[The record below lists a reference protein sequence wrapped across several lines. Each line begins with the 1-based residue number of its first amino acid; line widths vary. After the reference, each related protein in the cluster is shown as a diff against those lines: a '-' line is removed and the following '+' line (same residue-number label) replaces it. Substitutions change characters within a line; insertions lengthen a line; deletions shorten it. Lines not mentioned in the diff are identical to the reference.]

1 MATETEAS
9 RRGRFTSWIT
19 RKPLTAF
26 WTTLA
31 VSLFVGIGIGAAG
44 ADNSAEVDAANDK
57 LASTETKLE
66 AESARAGDAEGERD
80 EALADLKR
88 ATAKGE
94 VPSFVGD
101 SIDEAET
108 SEIVEQFGWKI
119 ASTNEPSDETVGT
132 VLKQSIPEGDI
143 LRRGQS
149 ITLTVAAK
157 RPKQWTTIFEQ
168 SGAGQLNTDEFRI
181 PAGKVRAVYSF
192 GGSSNSILTLKTPGD
207 DLGDELLVNEIG
219 AHEGTSRIYDAE
231 GTHYLELMG
240 DSWTVS
246 VQVFK

>member
-1 MATETEAS
+1 MNDAS
-9 RRGRFTSWIT
+9 PRRGRLFGWVSA
-19 RKPLTAF
+19 KPKTAF
-26 WTTLA
+26 WTTLVVA
-31 VSLFVGIGIGAAG
+31 LLLGAGIGAAG
-44 ADNSAEVDAANDK
+44 ADNSEDLTAAKDELTAVK
-57 LASTETKLE
+57 DDLGTER
-66 AESARAGDAEGERD
+66 ARANTMEGERD
-80 EALADLKR
+80 EALEEVER

-101 SIDEAET
+101 SIGSAET
-108 SEIVEQFGWKI
+108 SELVERFGWKI
-119 ASTNEPSDETVGT
+119 TSTNEPSDEAVGT

-143 LRRGQS
+143 LRRGQA
-149 ITLTVAAK
+149 IALTVAAK

-168 SGAGQLNTDEFRI
+168 SGSGQLNTDEFRI
-181 PAGKVRAVYSF
+181 PAGKVRVVYSF
-192 GGSSNSILTLKTPGD
+192 GGSSNSVLTLKTPGD